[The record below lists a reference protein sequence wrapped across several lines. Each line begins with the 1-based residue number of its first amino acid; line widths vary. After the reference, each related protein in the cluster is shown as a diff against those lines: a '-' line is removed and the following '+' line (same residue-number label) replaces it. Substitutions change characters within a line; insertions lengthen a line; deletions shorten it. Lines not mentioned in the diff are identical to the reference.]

1 MWYVMGSGRCYMMN
15 LWNVTNL
22 NTGDSMKLS
31 GLTPPPKKKCCAS
44 LGKGKL
50 LWFEVIRTDL
60 KETVE
65 TFVVWRMDEKESAK

>member
-1 MWYVMGSGRCYMMN
+1 MLHDEPLKCNQPQYW
-15 LWNVTNL
+15 
-22 NTGDSMKLS
+22 
-31 GLTPPPKKKCCAS
+31 GLYEVIRINPPPKKKCCAS